1 MNRQTILYDESKHLE
16 FVMTEAAV
24 RWQTGPESLMRAQ
37 VEKIIDVSSLG
48 NVIVAIIP
56 QASETAVWHDHGF
69 NVLDDRSDN
78 GDPVV
83 HVETLTRG
91 LNIADPAEVAAYK
104 KAFAQLRQLAVAG
117 AEAQALLRR
126 IITSS

>member
-1 MNRQTILYDESKHLE
+1 MQVGVQRSRQLGDTLPDRRRRASNRSCNNFPPTRRRL
-16 FVMTEAAV
+16 T
-24 RWQTGPESLMRAQ
+24 
-37 VEKIIDVSSLG
+37 LG
-48 NVIVAIIP
+48 NFLLAHLTPTTPGRVCGTPKSRAEP
-56 QASETAVWHDHGF
+56 PP
-69 NVLDDRSDN
+69 N